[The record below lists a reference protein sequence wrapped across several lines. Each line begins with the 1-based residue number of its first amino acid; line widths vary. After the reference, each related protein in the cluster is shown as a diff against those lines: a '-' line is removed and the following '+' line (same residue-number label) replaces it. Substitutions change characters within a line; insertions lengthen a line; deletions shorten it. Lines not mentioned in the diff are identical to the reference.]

1 MELKSPVSS
10 TQQGHH
16 EWQTEKP
23 LSPQHTQQLV
33 LLGPSGLGNSATGYQ
48 GFPYQ
53 DPLSLDSAVLQK
65 GSAS

>member
-1 MELKSPVSS
+1 MEPKSPASS

-16 EWQTEKP
+16 KWQTKKP
-23 LSPQHTQQLV
+23 LGPQHTQQLG
-33 LLGPSGLGNSATGYQ
+33 LLGPLGLGNSASGYQ

-53 DPLSLDSAVLQK
+53 DPLSLDSAVLEK